1 MTPVYTRSFSLPPP
15 DEREVLRYAACRQ
28 ADEHTLSLLR
38 ECIAEADG
46 VIRPKVCWRVAQ
58 VSADEDGCS
67 VEHVRFD
74 SRDLAKNLSGCS
86 QVIIM
91 GATLGTE
98 LDRLIARHGRLSP
111 ARALL
116 MDALGSERTEA
127 LCDLFCR
134 SLCESDGIS
143 LRPRFSP
150 GYGDLALSAQ
160 REIFE
165 LLDCQKN
172 IGLYLTQSLLM
183 TPCKSVTAFAGVGR
197 EEEHHNKCS
206 LCNNTDC
213 LFRRSV

>member
-28 ADEHTLSLLR
+28 ADEQTLTLLR
-38 ECIAEADG
+38 ECIAEAG
-46 VIRPKVCWRVAQ
+46 AVIRPKVCWRIAEL
-58 VSADEDGCS
+58 STDKCGCNA
-67 VEHVRFD
+67 EHLRFD

-98 LDRLIARHGRLSP
+98 LDRLIARYGRLSP

-116 MDALGSERTEA
+116 LDALGSERTEA
-127 LCDLFCR
+127 LCDTFCR

-150 GYGDLALSAQ
+150 GYGDLPLQAQ
-160 REIFE
+160 RDIFD
-165 LLDCQKN
+165 LLDCEKN

-206 LCNNTDC
+206 LCTKTDC

>member
-28 ADEHTLSLLR
+28 ADERTLSLLR

-46 VIRPKVCWRVAQ
+46 VIRPRVCWRIAEL
-58 VSADEDGCS
+58 STDKCGCNA
-67 VEHVRFD
+67 EHLRFD
-74 SRDLAKNLSGCS
+74 SRDLAKNLCGCS

-116 MDALGSERTEA
+116 LDALGSERTEA
-127 LCDLFCR
+127 LCDTFCR

-150 GYGDLALSAQ
+150 GYGDLPLSFQ
-160 REIFE
+160 REIFAVLE
-165 LLDCQKN
+165 PARH
-172 IGLYLTQSLLM
+172 IGLSLNDSLLM
-183 TPCKSVTAFAGVGR
+183 SPTKSVTALIGVY
-197 EEEHHNKCS
+197 KCKE
-206 LCNNTDC
+206 
-213 LFRRSV
+213 